1 MGYTA
6 SGHRTPYQGLF
17 STLDGQGSIPPVL
30 GPLSTDLGGVKL
42 FMQAVISQRPWLKDS
57 TIQAALEPS
66 RVELQA
72 TTAQIV

>member
-6 SGHRTPYQGLF
+6 SGHRTPYQGLS
-17 STLDGQGSIPPVL
+17 STLDGQDSIPPVL